1 MVSSNA
7 IAVYNPAHC
16 VGLILSLQKEDIVM
30 IIYAQIKIALFRG
43 VKQQSL
49 STYNCIVTCI
59 PTFLTNLFFPC

>member
-49 STYNCIVTCI
+49 STYSTSCLA
-59 PTFLTNLFFPC
+59 TFLPFSFPE